1 MDSRFEGKLGAVEIR
16 ITKLEERQYDTKPI
30 WEQALA
36 AILEVKTDVAELK
49 TDVAGLKTDVAR
61 QDSLESSVAELR
73 AEMQTG
79 FTSIR
84 NEMEHQLR
92 KVVRKLDVLNE
103 NWLELKG
110 DQRYL
115 DRRLGELEER
125 IKPT

>member
-1 MDSRFEGKLGAVEIR
+1 VFARFDAIDLCLNEMDSRFEGKLGAVEIR

-79 FTSIR
+79 FT
-84 NEMEHQLR
+84 
-92 KVVRKLDVLNE
+92 
-103 NWLELKG
+103 
-110 DQRYL
+110 
-115 DRRLGELEER
+115 
-125 IKPT
+125 